1 MSKNDLF
8 DQWLILIE
16 DSYITIKKE
25 ITELYKLKTLL
36 DDELSLLFV
45 EKVAIFYK
53 GLFNLYDS
61 YSLEAPE
68 PVEYLFEGFSR
79 DLEKFIESYSELL
92 YFEEILKDLTGQ
104 DIEYPKVIWVV
115 WQNLKNKYLGD
126 FIEVKY
132 QHYLEKDSYQEFVET
147 VAKELVNYAGNKGT
161 DLHLL
166 DIHLS
171 MIVKDIRDKVQLK
184 ED

>member
-1 MSKNDLF
+1 MNNHDFF
-8 DQWLILIE
+8 DQWLKLIRR
-16 DSYITIKKE
+16 SYSSIKNE
-25 ITELYKLKTLL
+25 ITVLYKLKTLL
-36 DDELSLLFV
+36 DDELSMLFV
-45 EKVAIFYK
+45 EKVSIFYK
-53 GLFNLYDS
+53 ELFNLYDG

-68 PVEYLFEGFSR
+68 PMEYLIEEFSR

-92 YFEEILKDLTGQ
+92 YFKEVLKDLTGQ
-104 DIEYPKVIWVV
+104 DVDYPKVIRDV
-115 WQNLKNKYLGD
+115 WHEIKDKYLRD
-126 FIEVKY
+126 FIEIKY
-132 QHYLEKDSYQEFVET
+132 QHFLEKESYQEFVET

-171 MIVKDIRDKVQLK
+171 MIVKDIRYKVQLK